1 VLPWAVGVLALPGI
15 ADVAG
20 LPILMLATAI
30 VSLAFDPLERA
41 LSRWRES
48 RADRT
53 ALEIT
58 GKPEA
63 FASAMVKLHDENLS
77 VARPPRFIEFLLM
90 THPAAWRRVSAAR
103 AFPGRA
109 LK

>member
-1 VLPWAVGVLALPGI
+1 
-15 ADVAG
+15 
-20 LPILMLATAI
+20 
-30 VSLAFDPLERA
+30 
-41 LSRWRES
+41 LSRRREA

-63 FASAMVKLHDENLS
+63 FATAMVKLHDENLS
-77 VARPPRFIEFLLM
+77 LARPSRFVEVFAM
-90 THPAAWRRVSAAR
+90 THPAAWRRVSEAR

>member
-1 VLPWAVGVLALPGI
+1 
-15 ADVAG
+15 
-20 LPILMLATAI
+20 
-30 VSLAFDPLERA
+30 
-41 LSRWRES
+41 
-48 RADRT
+48 
-53 ALEIT
+53 
-58 GKPEA
+58 
-63 FASAMVKLHDENLS
+63 MVKLHDENLS